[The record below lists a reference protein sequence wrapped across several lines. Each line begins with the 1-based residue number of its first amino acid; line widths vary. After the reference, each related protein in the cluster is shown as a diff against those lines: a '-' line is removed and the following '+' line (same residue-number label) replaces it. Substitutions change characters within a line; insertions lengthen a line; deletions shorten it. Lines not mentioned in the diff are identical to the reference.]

1 MSASAAQKVDPAHA
15 TLWARHYAGHDMI
28 GTRTFG
34 FWLYMLTDAM
44 VYAALFATL
53 GVLSHVVNLA
63 GGPSSS
69 AFINPVYA
77 YGQTIT
83 LFLSVLIYGY
93 SMVAL
98 KNGNR
103 GGVIGGMFVAM
114 LLGVVYL
121 VISGIDIGN
130 MFAHGIFPQVS
141 GFLSIFFTII
151 IYHALHIIVGV
162 VWMLVMMVQVA
173 REGFSV
179 NVVYRLINLRL
190 FWHFQAVIW
199 VFVFA
204 FVYLQGVVA

>member
-1 MSASAAQKVDPAHA
+1 MSASAAQRVDPAHA
-15 TLWARHYAGHDMI
+15 TLWARHYPGHDMI

-77 YGQTIT
+77 YGQTII
-83 LFLSVLIYGY
+83 LFLSVLMYGY
-93 SMVAL
+93 SMVVL

-103 GGVIGGMFVAM
+103 GAVIGSMSVAM

-130 MFAHGIFPQVS
+130 MFAHGVTPQVS

-151 IYHALHIIVGV
+151 IYHALHVVVGV
-162 VWMLVMMVQVA
+162 IWMLVMMVQIA
-173 REGFSV
+173 REGFSA

-199 VFVFA
+199 VFVFT
-204 FVYLQGVVA
+204 FVYLQGMVA

>member
-1 MSASAAQKVDPAHA
+1 MSASTAQKVDPAHA
-15 TLWARHYAGHDMI
+15 TLWARLYPGHDMI

-63 GGPSSS
+63 GGPSPS

-77 YGQTIT
+77 YGETIT

-103 GGVIGGMFVAM
+103 GGVIGSMFVAM

-121 VISGIDIGN
+121 VISGIDIDN
-130 MFAHGIFPQVS
+130 MFAHGVIPQVS
-141 GFLSIFFTII
+141 GFLSIFFTVI
-151 IYHALHIIVGV
+151 IYHALHILVGV
-162 VWMLVMMVQVA
+162 VWMLVMMVQIA
-173 REGFSV
+173 REGFSA

-199 VFVFA
+199 VFVFT
-204 FVYLQGVVA
+204 FVYLQGMVA